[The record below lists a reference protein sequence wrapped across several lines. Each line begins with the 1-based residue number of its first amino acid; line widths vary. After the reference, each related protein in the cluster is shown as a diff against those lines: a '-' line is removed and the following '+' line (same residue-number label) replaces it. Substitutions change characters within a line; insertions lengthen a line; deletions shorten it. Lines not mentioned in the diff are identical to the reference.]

1 MLKIWRRTALVL
13 GALALCTLGVT
24 GAAGAAGNGPT
35 LISPH
40 HGQRVGPGKIR
51 LVVSSPVLPVFA
63 QISPR
68 RKLNSAGHLAQC
80 LAVRKRCD
88 FIELLP
94 WKGHPHEYIWISSG
108 FASPGFWAT
117 TPGRY
122 YWQAHYNDCATT
134 EVDSCKVVSAIGSF
148 RVR

>member
-1 MLKIWRRTALVL
+1 MFKSRRIAVALVAGTLCAL
-13 GALALCTLGVT
+13 GAT
-24 GAAGAAGNGPT
+24 GAAWAAGSGPT

-40 HGQRVGPGKIR
+40 HGQKVAPGHIKV
-51 LVVSSPVLPVFA
+51 VVSSPVGPVFA

-68 RKLNSAGHLAQC
+68 RKLNGSGHLAQC
-80 LAVRKRCD
+80 LAVKKRCD

-94 WKGHPHEYIWISSG
+94 WKHHPGKYIYISSG
-108 FASPGFWAT
+108 GFPGYWATSPG
-117 TPGRY
+117 RI
-122 YWQAHYNDCATT
+122 YWQAHYNDCAAT